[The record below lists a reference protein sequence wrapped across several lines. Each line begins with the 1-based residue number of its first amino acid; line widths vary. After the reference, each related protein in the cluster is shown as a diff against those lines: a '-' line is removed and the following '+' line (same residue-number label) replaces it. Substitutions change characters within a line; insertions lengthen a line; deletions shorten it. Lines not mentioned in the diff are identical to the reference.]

1 MFTSKKEQRGSFFS
15 AVLFISLVFFS
26 FVSAQKTHPVLFP
39 KSPDECLIVWQDSAA
54 TDGFTAQFISKT
66 GALVGQNFPIY
77 SNESL
82 TFNNSD
88 EYMVSRTCEYPAT
101 ENFPSSFAVKAKIYH
116 TTTDTTASFPFFFG
130 FWPECGMSF
139 LGYEQILLNLQDI
152 FFTVI
157 QFDGEMYF
165 TKFNNSGENLLF
177 FPGAVNASRI
187 TAATLPDTTALIIW
201 FNSRFDE
208 NDNSLPY
215 GIYAT
220 RIDQNRIIS
229 DSILIRDYS
238 HMPQD
243 FYWTNYRLV
252 PSFKINSLN
261 DSTYQLFVFEPD
273 SMQLISYILNKE
285 TQIRDI
291 SRFTVPKV
299 REYSEEII
307 PLMGTLNI
315 SNFSEDTRALFLS
328 TSLNE
333 YLPEKTV
340 TNYLYYFNEDGSIFD
355 ENPIIDTAQVFAKDY
370 FQFKTGAETFLNPS
384 ENNGEIFIDSYH
396 HFSLTDSKKIGMIN
410 NIKKV
415 SGLIPANFSLD
426 QNYPNPFNSKTIINF
441 SLPESGH
448 IELSIYN
455 NRGQKIKTV
464 LNKNISTGQH
474 RVTVDLNDIS
484 SGLYYYELKSQSSS
498 KIKKMLLIK

>member
-1 MFTSKKEQRGSFFS
+1 
-15 AVLFISLVFFS
+15 
-26 FVSAQKTHPVLFP
+26 
-39 KSPDECLIVWQDSAA
+39 
-54 TDGFTAQFISKT
+54 
-66 GALVGQNFPIY
+66 
-77 SNESL
+77 
-82 TFNNSD
+82 
-88 EYMVSRTCEYPAT
+88 
-101 ENFPSSFAVKAKIYH
+101 
-116 TTTDTTASFPFFFG
+116 
-130 FWPECGMSF
+130 
-139 LGYEQILLNLQDI
+139 
-152 FFTVI
+152 
-157 QFDGEMYF
+157 
-165 TKFNNSGENLLF
+165 
-177 FPGAVNASRI
+177 
-187 TAATLPDTTALIIW
+187 
-201 FNSRFDE
+201 
-208 NDNSLPY
+208 
-215 GIYAT
+215 
-220 RIDQNRIIS
+220 
-229 DSILIRDYS
+229 
-238 HMPQD
+238 
-243 FYWTNYRLV
+243 
-252 PSFKINSLN
+252 
-261 DSTYQLFVFEPD
+261 
-273 SMQLISYILNKE
+273 
-285 TQIRDI
+285 
-291 SRFTVPKV
+291 
-299 REYSEEII
+299 
-307 PLMGTLNI
+307 MGTLNI